1 MTMKKTLLMLVMF
14 TSLAVF
20 AEDAAGPLS
29 ESISESRIEETGEG
43 YQDYGVSDGITIYG
57 GSGESLE
64 AGILARLN
72 GFSIDRQRF
81 IEQDLLRSAGFQ
93 RGARI
98 KVRRTTGAEKSMALL
113 QGMVHAFL
121 SSVPL
126 EPFFEIEYD
135 GLPEGEFY
143 LFESIIY
150 GSPLNNVSP
159 EVRTAMELEY
169 MLQVGFSDGVL
180 IRGWNVNYY
189 TEENIAR
196 FEELARSL
204 PDTSPAI
211 QQLKIRY
218 LNDALPR
225 IRGALERYR
234 NPSES
239 ALRAR
244 QNLSDAFGE

>member
-1 MTMKKTLLMLVMF
+1 MVMKKTLLVMVLF

-29 ESISESRIEETGEG
+29 ESILEQAGEEGE
-43 YQDYGVSDGITIYG
+43 YQDYDISGGVTVYG
-57 GSGESLE
+57 GSSESLE

-72 GFSIDRQRF
+72 GFSVDREQF
-81 IEQDLLRSAGFQ
+81 IEGELLRNAGFH
-93 RGARI
+93 RGANAR
-98 KVRRTTGAEKSMALL
+98 VRATTGREKSMALL

-121 SSVPL
+121 GGIPL
-126 EPFFEIEYD
+126 RPLFEVRYGD
-135 GLPEGEFY
+135 LPEGVFY
-143 LFESIIY
+143 RFETVIY
-150 GSPLNNVSP
+150 GNPLGNVSA

-169 MLQVGFSDGVL
+169 MLQVEFCDGVL
-180 IRGWNVNYY
+180 IRDWNVNYY
-189 TEENIAR
+189 TEENIDY

-211 QQLKIRY
+211 QQLKDRY

-244 QNLSDAFGE
+244 QNLSDVFLQ